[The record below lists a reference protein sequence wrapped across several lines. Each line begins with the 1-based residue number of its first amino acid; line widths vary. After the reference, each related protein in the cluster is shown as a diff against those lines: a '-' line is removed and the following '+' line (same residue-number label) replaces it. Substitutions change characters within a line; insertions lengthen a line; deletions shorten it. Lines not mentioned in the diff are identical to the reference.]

1 MPYDLPTLEKQPS
14 ESLLYDMDFVG
25 RLDDGETITAVS
37 SVTASPADELTIGTA
52 SYSGT
57 RAQFRISG
65 GTAGVTYK
73 ITVVITTS
81 ASNTREGEGNLFV
94 RDS

>member
-1 MPYDLPTLEKQPS
+1 MPYELPTLEKQPS

-25 RLDDGETITAVS
+25 RLDDGETITAVVS
-37 SVTASPADELTIGTA
+37 ATGSPSGLTIGSA

-94 RDS
+94 RES